1 VRQAIASITSAAA
14 TQVCVLLFR
23 VSEMVAAAVDL
34 PKVSTG
40 LCASL
45 APISAAPFLSGKDYS
60 CALLFALI
68 TTAAVYFHH
77 AFSARE
83 AENFGKIKKPSA
95 QQRCFF
101 IIRRLRRLRVA
112 LLSATQH

>member
-1 VRQAIASITSAAA
+1 MVAA
-14 TQVCVLLFR
+14 
-23 VSEMVAAAVDL
+23 AAAVDL

-40 LCASL
+40 WCASL
-45 APISAAPFLSGKDYS
+45 APISAAPFLSGRDYS

-68 TTAAVYFHH
+68 TTAAVYLHH

-83 AENFGKIKKPSA
+83 TENFGKIKKPSA

>member
-1 VRQAIASITSAAA
+1 MVAA
-14 TQVCVLLFR
+14 
-23 VSEMVAAAVDL
+23 AAAVDL

-40 LCASL
+40 WCASL
-45 APISAAPFLSGKDYS
+45 APISAAPFLSGRDYS

-68 TTAAVYFHH
+68 TTAAVYLHH

-83 AENFGKIKKPSA
+83 TENFGKIKKPSA

-101 IIRRLRRLRVA
+101 IIRGGFEGCVLPYCLRRSIDKCDLHAVNDNEE
-112 LLSATQH
+112 LEGV